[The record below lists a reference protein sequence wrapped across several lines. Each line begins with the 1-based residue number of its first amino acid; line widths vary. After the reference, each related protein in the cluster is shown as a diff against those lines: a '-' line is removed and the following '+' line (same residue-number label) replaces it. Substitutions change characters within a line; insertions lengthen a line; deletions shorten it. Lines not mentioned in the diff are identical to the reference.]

1 MNHTVTADTPE
12 KIALFRLITLKGALK
27 LEVLGMARRGRSVY
41 SIVKEEYGFK
51 GNKKSVLKQL
61 EQKIEDIK
69 NEKAEVAQ

>member
-27 LEVLGMARRGRSVY
+27 LEVLGMTRRGRSVY
-41 SIVKEEYGFK
+41 SIIKEEYGFK

-69 NEKAEVAQ
+69 NDE

>member
-1 MNHTVTADTPE
+1 MNHMIIADTPE
-12 KIALFRLITLKGALK
+12 KIALFRLIALKGALK
-27 LEVLGMARRGRSVY
+27 MECLGMTRRGRSVY

-69 NEKAEVAQ
+69 NDE